1 MLSTEAQQLAV
12 AVRAI
17 PDTENDYPP
26 TIKQLQKLAIQME
39 RALIEKKHRKAV
51 LQALTGLPID
61 SMKQLGGRQIS
72 VLIDVSTEEAHHD
85 HLFREIEIAL
95 EDAPVGQPWQLLTA
109 VWEGAYLPVVRE
121 ADCLAC

>member
-17 PDTENDYPP
+17 PDMENDYPP

-39 RALIEKKHRKAV
+39 RALIDKKHRKAV

-85 HLFREIEIAL
+85 HQFREIEVAR
-95 EDAPVGQPWQLLTA
+95 EDAPVGQPWELVSA
-109 VWEGAYLPVVRE
+109 AWEGAFLPAVRE